1 MGWWKKFTNFFSK
14 DKSVPKTEVDEV
26 TYVKSKEKILEEE
39 MEKATLSLKR
49 FDDAVDRRV
58 VSTSPKLKVPKE
70 PATPPKRARDKGR
83 FVADDKS
90 TPHINEAWVEGK
102 APAKKK
108 ATKKPKSK
116 SKSKSPKKEK
126 PKYRRAKNKRKR

>member
-1 MGWWKKFTNFFSK
+1 WWKKFTNFFSK
-14 DKSVPKTEVDEV
+14 DKSVPKIEVDEV

-39 MEKATLSLKR
+39 VEKATLSLRR

-58 VSTSPKLKVPKE
+58 VSTSPKLEVPKE
-70 PATPPKRARDKGR
+70 PKEPVTPPKRARDKGR

-90 TPHINEAWVEGK
+90 TPHINESWVEGK

-108 ATKKPKSK
+108 STKKSK
-116 SKSKSPKKEK
+116 SKSTKNEK
-126 PKYRRAKNKRKR
+126 PKYKRTKNKRKR